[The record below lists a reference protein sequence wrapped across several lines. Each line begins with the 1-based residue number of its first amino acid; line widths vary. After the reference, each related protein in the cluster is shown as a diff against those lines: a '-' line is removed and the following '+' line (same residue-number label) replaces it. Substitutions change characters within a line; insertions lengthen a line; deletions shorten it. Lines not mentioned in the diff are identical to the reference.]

1 LVNLEEENFVATILE
16 NVKDIIAQ
24 KEEEDVN
31 LLDQH
36 IQEHLQVNVD
46 GKKLE
51 KDKKRRKCCYFFN
64 YCVNSHCTVS
74 KKEMQICWIIN

>member
-51 KDKKRRKCCYFFN
+51 KDKKEEN
-64 YCVNSHCTVS
+64 VVTSS
-74 KKEMQICWIIN
+74 IIV